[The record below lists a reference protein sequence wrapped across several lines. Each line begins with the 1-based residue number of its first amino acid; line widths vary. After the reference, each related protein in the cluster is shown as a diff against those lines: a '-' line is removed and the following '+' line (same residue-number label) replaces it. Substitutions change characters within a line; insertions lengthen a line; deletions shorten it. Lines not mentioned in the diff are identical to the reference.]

1 MTSVEEPQVVLRRR
15 RRTPRRGDRIRPVA
29 AVSAIVVVAV
39 LGVLTWR
46 IVSGSGAEALTARAE
61 VEAGPGGVKS
71 DGSTAEPSATEPPPT
86 TTPTTTVPEI
96 TVGALEAK
104 GRPVPVV
111 FRIGT
116 FDPVVF
122 ITIDDGGIQRPEL
135 VEYVRATGIPITMF
149 LTERYTSGDSVGYFK
164 QLQDLG
170 ATVQAHSI
178 THTSLRGKS
187 LEFQT
192 KEVCQPV
199 DSYERN
205 YSVRPRY
212 FRPPYGNYDT
222 NTLLAAKSCGL
233 KAVLWWSATYNNGT
247 LALQEQP
254 FRRGEII
261 LMHFNDHLAADLE
274 TLVQQIEA
282 AGLRPALLDDYLD
295 AAPIQP

>member
-1 MTSVEEPQVVLRRR
+1 
-15 RRTPRRGDRIRPVA
+15 
-29 AVSAIVVVAV
+29 VAV
-39 LGVLTWR
+39 PVVTAIAVLALGLAGWR
-46 IVSGSGAEALTARAE
+46 LL
-61 VEAGPGGVKS
+61 
-71 DGSTAEPSATEPPPT
+71 DGNGDT
-86 TTPTTTVPEI
+86 TTLADVATPSGERSTTTETTVPTTTTVPEPSI

-122 ITIDDGGIQRPEL
+122 ITVDDGGIQRPEL
-135 VEYVRATGIPITMF
+135 VDHVRRTGVPITMF
-149 LTERYTSGDSVGYFK
+149 LTERYTSGDGVDYFR

-178 THTSLRGKS
+178 THTSLRGKP

-199 DSYERN
+199 DSYERD
-205 YSVRPRY
+205 YGVRPRY

-222 NTLLAAKSCGL
+222 NTLLAAQSCGL
-233 KAVLWWSATYNNGT
+233 KAVLWWSATYNDGQ
-247 LALQEQP
+247 LELQEGP
-254 FRRGEII
+254 LRAGEII
-261 LMHFNDHLAADLE
+261 LLHFNDHLSQDLE
-274 TLVQQIEA
+274 TLVDRIEA

-295 AAPIQP
+295 AAPVSP

>member
-1 MTSVEEPQVVLRRR
+1 MTSVEEPQVVVRRR
-15 RRTPRRGDRIRPVA
+15 RRPSRRRDRIRPLVA
-29 AVSAIVVVAV
+29 TSTITVVAV
-39 LGVLTWR
+39 LGLLTWR
-46 IVSGSGAEALTARAE
+46 IVSGSGPEVPTALAE
-61 VEAGPGGVKS
+61 VQAGPDGVES
-71 DGSTAEPSATEPPPT
+71 DGSTAEPPTTEPT
-86 TTPTTTVPEI
+86 TTAPTTTVPEI

-122 ITIDDGGIQRPEL
+122 LTVDDGGIQRPEL
-135 VEYVRATGIPITMF
+135 IDYIRQSGIPITMF
-149 LTERYTSGDSVGYFK
+149 LTERYTSGRSVDYFR

-178 THTSLRGKS
+178 THASLRGKS

-192 KEVCQPV
+192 EEVCQPV
-199 DSYERN
+199 DAYERN
-205 YSVRPRY
+205 YGVRPRY

-222 NTLLAAKSCGL
+222 NTLLAAQSCGL
-233 KAVLWWSATYNNGT
+233 KAVLWWSATYNNGQ
-247 LALQEQP
+247 LALQEGP
-254 FRRGEII
+254 LRAGEII
-261 LMHFNDHLAADLE
+261 LLHFNDNLTQDLQK
-274 TLVQQIEA
+274 LVATIEA